1 VLGPPP
7 LLVALDLLGIFVFAL
22 SGGLVAV
29 RKELD
34 IFGVLVLAGTT
45 GLGGGFLRDVLIDAT
60 PPAALEDWRYL
71 TVPVAAGLVTGA
83 GAPLASGLGRTHG

>member
-34 IFGVLVLAGTT
+34 ISMAFC
-45 GLGGGFLRDVLIDAT
+45 
-60 PPAALEDWRYL
+60 
-71 TVPVAAGLVTGA
+71 
-83 GAPLASGLGRTHG
+83 GRTRIQDVDRSILLPDSR